1 MEYMELDLQDAM
13 EKRKYPNVLRQAELK
28 SILQQI
34 LKGMEYMHSKWYFH
48 RDMKTSNILVHR
60 SGRVALCD
68 LGLARRYQDPPIRYT
83 QLVVTL
89 WYRAPELL
97 FGEERY
103 TPAVDMWSIGCIFGE
118 LIRQEAMMQGQGELD
133 QIDKVFSMVGA
144 PTEDRWPEFTKLPS
158 ATMFKWRSNESNKQ
172 TMKLRQLFPV
182 NPPPHYQHT
191 FLDGFGFDLLSKLL
205 TLNPKT
211 RITAKD
217 ALDHEYFRQGVPPT
231 LPNFVED

>member
-1 MEYMELDLQDAM
+1 
-13 EKRKYPNVLRQAELK
+13 
-28 SILQQI
+28 
-34 LKGMEYMHSKWYFH
+34 
-48 RDMKTSNILVHR
+48 
-60 SGRVALCD
+60 
-68 LGLARRYQDPPIRYT
+68 
-83 QLVVTL
+83 
-89 WYRAPELL
+89 
-97 FGEERY
+97 
-103 TPAVDMWSIGCIFGE
+103 MWSIGCIFGE

-158 ATMFKWRSNESNKQ
+158 ATMFKWRSNGSNKQ